1 MKIDLHTH
9 SSASDGIKSPR
20 GLAEFAELN
29 CISALALTDHDTIDG
44 LVEAENTA
52 KGFELDFIP
61 GIEFSVDYP
70 GGSFH
75 LLGYYIDRDNEEL
88 KKDLKWIT
96 DMRDKRAGLIV
107 EDLNANG
114 LKISLDQII
123 SEAGSASAIGRPHI
137 ARILLKNGY
146 GTDLKDIFKNFL
158 VKGKPGYVKKN
169 KISPVRAFELIKLSG
184 GIAVAAH
191 PASLGFET
199 PEQLEIFITEM
210 KKYGL
215 TGLEC
220 YSSMHTFDQI
230 NFYLDIAQNHNLLV
244 TGGSD
249 FHGDK
254 NESIGY
260 YSDGNAIPY
269 ELYEKLNDYYK
280 SQIKD

>member
-9 SSASDGIKSPR
+9 SSASDGIKSPG
-20 GLAEFAELN
+20 GLAEFAQLN
-29 CISALALTDHDTIDG
+29 GISALALTDHDTIDG
-44 LVEAENTA
+44 LDEAENSA
-52 KGFELDFIP
+52 KKYGLDFIP

-75 LLGYYIDRDNEEL
+75 LLGYYIDRNNEEL
-88 KKDLKWIT
+88 KKELKWIT

-114 LKISLDQII
+114 YKISLDQII

-146 GTDLKDIFKNFL
+146 GTDMNDIFKKFL

-169 KISPVRAFELIKLSG
+169 KISPERAFELIKLSG

-191 PASLGFET
+191 PSSLGFEKQ
-199 PEQLEIFITEM
+199 EQIDNFITEM

-215 TGLEC
+215 AGLEC
-220 YSSMHTFDQI
+220 YSSAHTFDQI
-230 NFYLDIAQNHNLLV
+230 NFYLDIAGNHKLLI

-260 YSDGNAIPY
+260 YSEGNAIPY
-269 ELYEKLNDYYK
+269 ELFETLSDYYK
-280 SQIKD
+280 KYRNA